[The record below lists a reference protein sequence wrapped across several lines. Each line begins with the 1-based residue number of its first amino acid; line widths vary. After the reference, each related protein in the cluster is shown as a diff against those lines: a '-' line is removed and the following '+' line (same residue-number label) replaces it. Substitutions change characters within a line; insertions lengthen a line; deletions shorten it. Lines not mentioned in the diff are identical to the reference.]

1 MAVETGKLAKGF
13 RKKLSRAVSETMLER
28 RDDYPLGRVK
38 RVKRWGVSFSI
49 SLGIYSCFSAFLS
62 ENYSNIYFMF
72 RKTKV

>member
-13 RKKLSRAVSETMLER
+13 RKKLSRAVSETMLEL
-28 RDDYPLGRVK
+28 RDDYPLGRVR
-38 RVKRWGVSFSI
+38 RVIRWGVSFSI
-49 SLGIYSCFSAFLS
+49 SLGIHLSYSALLS